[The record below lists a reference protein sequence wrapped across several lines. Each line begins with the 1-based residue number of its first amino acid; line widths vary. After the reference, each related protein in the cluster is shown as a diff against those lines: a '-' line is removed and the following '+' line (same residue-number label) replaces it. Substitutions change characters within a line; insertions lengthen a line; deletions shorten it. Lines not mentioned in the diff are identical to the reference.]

1 MRRFIYIFIILLGLL
16 SCGTKQHAPEF
27 DEKKMITAFHQ
38 GVRNHI
44 TGHYKEAIQNF
55 EECLLINP
63 KDDASHFALA
73 QLYLIEGDAEKAA
86 IHSEQAAKLDPK
98 NNYYLS
104 ETAFMYSEL
113 GQYDNAA
120 GAFEALIKNNPRD
133 PNYYM
138 GSIENFKKAKEY
150 SKAIAMLNRFTT
162 TLGNDPSLLFEK
174 YRLYTAMGNSSKAL
188 EVLMEGRK
196 LYADEPMFI
205 ATLVDNYLTSGKYD
219 LAFDLLKDLV
229 QKDPANGLAKMLLG
243 EMYLDQ
249 KENQLGTKF
258 LKEAIICEGP
268 SIDEKMK
275 ILIGLQ
281 KVEGSTE
288 ELLQLCNY
296 MTTRY
301 PQEAKSYSIKGDVL
315 LENKKNEAA
324 LSAYKQAIKIDP
336 NLYPIWS
343 QVLLLEFQSS
353 SWDSLYVDSKKCIE
367 AFPSIAFPYLTA
379 GNAGNQLLLY
389 KEAKDFLLQGLEL
402 ANNNAVKAEILSQL
416 GENAFAMKLNK
427 DGVDYYEKAL
437 GISNNNISL
446 NAAYAYHLVKENID
460 LAKAEKMVTTLLNE
474 NPNDSHIQA
483 LMGYINFKEKKYT
496 EALNS
501 LLAANQ
507 TNEQDP
513 RTKEWLGDCY
523 YFLNDQEKAK
533 FNWLESKRLGNKSSN
548 LLLKI
553 ATNKYHE

>member
-1 MRRFIYIFIILLGLL
+1 MRKSIYIFFILIVLY
-16 SCGTKQHAPEF
+16 SCGTKQYAPEF
-27 DEKKMITAFHQ
+27 DEKKMISVFHQ

-44 TGHYKEAIQNF
+44 TGHYKEAIENF

-63 KDDASHFALA
+63 KDDASLFALA
-73 QLYLIEGDAEKAA
+73 QLYLIEGNAEKAA
-86 IHSEQAAKLDPK
+86 LHSEHAAKLDPK

-120 GAFEALIKNNPRD
+120 SAFETLIKNNPRE

-162 TLGNDPSLLFEK
+162 SLGNDPSLLFEK
-174 YRLYTAMGNSSKAL
+174 YRLYSAMGNSSKAI

-196 LYADEPMFI
+196 IYADEPMFI
-205 ATLVDNYLTSGKYD
+205 ATLVDTYLTSGKYD

-249 KENQLGTKF
+249 KENQLGTKL
-258 LKEAIICEGP
+258 LKEALVCEGP

-315 LENKKNEAA
+315 LENKKNDAA

-336 NLYPIWS
+336 NLYPLWS

-353 SWDSLYVDSKKCIE
+353 AWDSLYNDSKKCIE

-389 KEAKDFLLQGLEL
+389 KEAKEFLLQGLEL

-416 GENAFAMKLNK
+416 AENSFAMKVNK
-427 DGVDYYEKAL
+427 EGVDYYEKAL
-437 GISNNNISL
+437 EISNNNISL
-446 NAAYAYHLVKENID
+446 TAAYAYHLAKENID
-460 LAKAEKMVTTLLNE
+460 LPKVDKMVKNLLIQT
-474 NPNDSHIQA
+474 PNDAHLQS
-483 LMGYINFKEKKYT
+483 LMGYINLKEKKYS
-496 EALNS
+496 EGLS
-501 LLAANQ
+501 LLISANQ
-507 TNEQDP
+507 TNDQDP

-523 YFLNDQEKAK
+523 YFLNDPEKAN
-533 FNWLESKRLGNKSSN
+533 FNWLESKRLGNKSAN